1 MAPRTR
7 VLRPLRTRRVWPR
20 GKANPLWNLSCW
32 RRRFDP
38 FTTVRGRRPFRM
50 CANWPPLASHPA
62 WSSLLLPLRPG
73 VRGTFGCAVSNGG
86 GCPASPAASVR
97 YPLQAEGLSGEFQP
111 RCYSVMNGKAFDASR
126 DHVGPGRDG
135 GYAAHHQLDGR
146 PLVRGANSIAELP
159 VFPASVNAR
168 VGEQVG

>member
-1 MAPRTR
+1 MAPSGVSSGMVFAAVTPASWGARNAS
-7 VLRPLRTRRVWPR
+7 LR
-20 GKANPLWNLSCW
+20 S
-32 RRRFDP
+32 FE
-38 FTTVRGRRPFRM
+38 
-50 CANWPPLASHPA
+50 
-62 WSSLLLPLRPG
+62 
-73 VRGTFGCAVSNGG
+73 GG